1 MELIIFSGNYMY
13 ATDILFEVLVLILI
27 FLISISALSITF
39 YYISLLLKKLYIKIY
54 PYKTAKIEPIPL
66 ANVSDRSI
74 DNSINHYVIEVHVE
88 EADIVLI

>member
-27 FLISISALSITF
+27 FLIGISVLSIIF

-54 PYKTAKIEPIPL
+54 PYKTAKIVPIPL
-66 ANVSDRSI
+66 ANVVDRRI
-74 DNSINHYVIEVHVE
+74 DNSVDHYIIEVDIE
-88 EADIVLI
+88 EVDVIS